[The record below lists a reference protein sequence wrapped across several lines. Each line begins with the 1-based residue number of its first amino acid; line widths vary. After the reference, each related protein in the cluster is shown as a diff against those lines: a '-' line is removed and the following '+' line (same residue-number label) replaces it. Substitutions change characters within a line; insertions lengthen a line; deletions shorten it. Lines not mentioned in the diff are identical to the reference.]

1 MFQRGSVRSS
11 LPPPSKLGA
20 RQYGLIV
27 EEQMRKRREDMRQ
40 VHDHRRFEGETRLGN
55 EYQETKN
62 SMFNC
67 ISNGMLYM
75 DQIAKVIWNLKQRRV
90 LNQKAYDEFVNSDEA
105 ATAVSKFDGLYI
117 SGDERDIWYNIMAN
131 RLQCEI
137 NRALI
142 NRNAKKENVQ
152 GYYILQE
159 VELVPETTTI
169 INEEPGIENLKK

>member
-1 MFQRGSVRSS
+1 
-11 LPPPSKLGA
+11 
-20 RQYGLIV
+20 
-27 EEQMRKRREDMRQ
+27 
-40 VHDHRRFEGETRLGN
+40 
-55 EYQETKN
+55 
-62 SMFNC
+62 MFNC
-67 ISNGMLYM
+67 VSNGMLYM

-90 LNQKAYDEFVNSDEA
+90 LNQKAYDEFVNSEEA

-142 NRNAKKENVQ
+142 HRNAKKENVQ

-159 VELVPETTTI
+159 VELAPEQTTI
-169 INEEPGIENLKK
+169 DNEEPGIENLKQ